1 MFPRNN
7 PLNYAANNGNINK
20 NFNNN
25 FNNMNNY
32 YNQMQYNNKN
42 NAPNNNI
49 INPQNNSYNFNLFQ
63 TQNYRNQFNNNQMNL
78 INNNNGQNIFNN
90 PMNNIMNFNN
100 FHNNMNMNL
109 NNYMNINNNMNMN
122 KNINNNIQNDF
133 MDNNMQLNINK
144 NNLCNKNN
152 NLNLN
157 LNNNNNNNNSQ
168 NMKINQILDN
178 SNSDNENVINYRI
191 NEGDLQFEDKLAKVT
206 ENIVS
211 TMEGTFNIYSQ
222 IKNNCICAI
231 KFTYNNNTK
240 TYTGFFCYIPYKNK
254 KIKVLMTS
262 RDAIDENYSSDKLI
276 FTFDNYKTPKTIK
289 MNRNRIL
296 YSSDI
301 FNLTIIEIKPE
312 DNLNDRNFLELD
324 ENLFKNN
331 SDIIYEN
338 KSLYILYYHEEKGAL
353 VSFGSLNKKVSH
365 NLIHLCKVEESS
377 AGAPILNLENNK
389 VIGLH
394 TFSKKNP
401 YYNMGS
407 FLKYAI
413 NDLNKVKN
421 QIRILVEVNEYDIN
435 KEVYFLNQDN
445 DYTKEL
451 NERNTKLFIN
461 NKEYKYKKYFHP
473 KKKRKLFNSVEIR

>member
-78 INNNNGQNIFNN
+78 INNNNDQNIFNN

-100 FHNNMNMNL
+100 FQNNMNK
-109 NNYMNINNNMNMN
+109 NNNMNINNNMD
-122 KNINNNIQNDF
+122 NNIQNDF
-133 MDNNMQLNINK
+133 IDNNNNQLNINQ
-144 NNLCNKNN
+144 NNLCNQMN

-157 LNNNNNNNNSQ
+157 LNNNNNNNSNNSQ
-168 NMKINQILDN
+168 NVEINHILNN
-178 SNSDNENVINYRI
+178 SDSESDNENVINYRI
-191 NEGDLQFEDKLAKVT
+191 KEGDLQFEEKLSKVT

-211 TMEGTFNIYSQ
+211 TMEGTINIYNQ

-231 KFTYNNNTK
+231 QITSYGYTE
-240 TYTGFFCYIPYKNK
+240 TYTGFFCYLPYNGT
-254 KIKVLMTS
+254 KISVLMTS
-262 RDAIDENYSSDKLI
+262 WNAINEFYSSDNLI
-276 FTFDNYKTPKTIK
+276 LFFDNYKTQKTIK
-289 MNRNRIL
+289 MNKNRIL
-296 YSSDI
+296 YSSDK

-312 DNLNDRNFLELD
+312 DNLNICNFLELD

-331 SDIIYEN
+331 SEIIYEN
-338 KSLYILYYHEEKGAL
+338 KPLYVLSYQKEKGVL
-353 VSFGSLNKKVSH
+353 VSYGSLNKKVSH

-377 AGAPILNLENNK
+377 SGAPILNLENNK
-389 VIGLH
+389 VIGIH
-394 TFSKKNP
+394 ISSQKNP
-401 YYNMGS
+401 YYNKGT
-407 FLKYAI
+407 FLKYPI
-413 NDLNKVKN
+413 NDLNKIKN
-421 QIRILVEVNEYDIN
+421 QIQINVVVNENDIN

-445 DYTKEL
+445 NYIKEL
-451 NERNTKLFIN
+451 NENNTKLFIDN
-461 NKEYKYKKYFHP
+461 NEYKY
-473 KKKRKLFNSVEIR
+473 